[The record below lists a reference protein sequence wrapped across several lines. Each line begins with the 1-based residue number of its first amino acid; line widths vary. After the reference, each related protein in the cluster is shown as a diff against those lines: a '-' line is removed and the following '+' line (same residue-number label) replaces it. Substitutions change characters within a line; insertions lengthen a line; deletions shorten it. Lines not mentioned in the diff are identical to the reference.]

1 MKSRASSLLVALAG
15 IAVVATIVASPAEAA
30 LARRTW
36 RATLGGSSGSVV
48 LTVNTDSTGTI
59 TTAAQ
64 GMKPS
69 TTYAQLIYQGTCAQ
83 PKAVVRLGGL
93 LTDATGT
100 GSRTIRLSSR
110 QGGAIWTAETAGSIA
125 IRVGTAADAHCA
137 VLRYPVATRI
147 VIAAKSIDL
156 PIVVQR
162 GGAFPYCNVA
172 MYLAFMSQPGERGPT
187 FIYAHART
195 GMFLP
200 LLTASQANNG
210 AAMIGMKVQVWR
222 SDNLLYTYQVTQVRR
237 HVYTFPNYDP
247 TVEQLWL
254 QTSEGPVGTYNKLF
268 VIAKRI
274 RVESAS
280 DAAAHPTPHPLV
292 CH

>member
-1 MKSRASSLLVALAG
+1 MKSRVSTLLVALAG
-15 IAVVATIVASPAEAA
+15 IAVTATIVASPAEAA

-36 RATLGGSSGSVV
+36 HAALGGSSGSVV
-48 LTVNTDSTGTI
+48 LTVNTDSTGSI
-59 TTAAQ
+59 TTTVHD
-64 GMKPS
+64 MKPS
-69 TTYAQLIYQGTCAQ
+69 TTYAQLIYKGTCAQ
-83 PKAVVRLGGL
+83 PKTVVKLGGL
-93 LTDATGT
+93 VTDATGS
-100 GSRTIRLSSR
+100 GSRTIRLSSG
-110 QGGAIWTAETAGSIA
+110 QGGAIWSAETAGPIA
-125 IRVGTAADAHCA
+125 IRIGSAADAHCA
-137 VLRYPVATRI
+137 VLTYPVATRI

-200 LLTASQANNG
+200 LLKASQVNNG
-210 AAMIGMKVQVWR
+210 RAMLGMKVQVWR
-222 SDNLLYTYQVTQVRR
+222 SDSMLYTYEVTQVRR

-247 TVEQLWL
+247 KVEQLWL

-268 VIAKRI
+268 VVAKR
-274 RVESAS
+274 VSVQAAS
-280 DAAAHPTPHPLV
+280 FAASHPTPHPLV